1 MLIAQQ
7 QRIELKKLALYFFTS
22 KLVFVTLFCVLV
34 LPVFDSMTGAF
45 FKLKIMEEG
54 GLATPS
60 QLGRLLILGLL
71 FFFVFSSEKI
81 SNLIKMRILYLT
93 IFFLIAESFVAI
105 LHMGLIPYISGIVF
119 FSKIIFCILVY
130 VFFKSWVIEELV
142 YYDLFF
148 RLVIAYGAV
157 VAFLLSSA
165 FISGF
170 HISNYDSKF
179 ATRGLF
185 VSGNGVGVTIGT
197 CALLALYYSFIT
209 KQKTFYFLGAFMI
222 FSTVIIGTKTALLF
236 ALLSFILFFIISFKF
251 FPWLSIILSIL
262 IAIYV
267 VPVVMDA
274 LSLVFENIINK
285 FNKIENKAVLLSSS
299 RDVFIYNA
307 FNKVDWDSGFS
318 IRLLLGGGAYFAYED
333 LVFLSDVKRKAL
345 ENDFFELFFSYGVVA
360 ACAYLTLGVATII
373 NGALKGRY
381 FLTLCFLL
389 VFLHSVLAGHVLFNG
404 TSSIILVFLLLLI
417 NANYHPI
424 KVRSLKS

>member
-7 QRIELKKLALYFFTS
+7 QKIELKKLVPYLFSS

-34 LPVFDSMTGAF
+34 LPIFDSMTGAF
-45 FKLKIMEEG
+45 FKLKIMGEG

-71 FFFVFSSEKI
+71 FFFVFSSEKVPTQ
-81 SNLIKMRILYLT
+81 IKKRILYLT
-93 IFFLIAESFVAI
+93 TFFLIAESLVAI
-105 LHMGLIPYISGIVF
+105 LHMGLMPYISGIVF
-119 FSKIIFCILVY
+119 FSKILFCILAY

-148 RLVIAYGAV
+148 RLVIAYGVV

-170 HISNYDSKF
+170 HISNYGSKF

-197 CALLALYYSFIT
+197 CTLLALYYSFIT
-209 KQKTFYFLGAFMI
+209 KQKLFYFLGVFMI

-236 ALLSFILFFIISFKF
+236 ALLSSILFFIISLKF
-251 FPWLSIILSIL
+251 FPCSSLILSIL
-262 IAIYV
+262 IGIYV
-267 VPVVMDA
+267 VPVVIDA

-285 FNKIENKAVLLSSS
+285 FNMIEDKTVLLSSS

-307 FNKVDWDSGFS
+307 FYKVDWNGCFS
-318 IRLLLGGGAYFAYED
+318 VRLLFGGGAYFAYED
-333 LVFLSDVKRKAL
+333 LTFLSEVKRKTL

-360 ACAYLTLGVATII
+360 AFTYLILGVTTIV

-381 FLTLCFLL
+381 FLTFCFFL

-417 NANYHPI
+417 NARYHPI
-424 KVRSLKS
+424 KIRSLKS